1 MESYGA
7 LLRKAREE
15 KGIDFETIARET
27 SITQEYLEA
36 LEEEDVCHFS
46 GIKDRAAGGVLML

>member
-7 LLRKAREE
+7 LLKKAREE
-15 KGIDFETIARET
+15 KAIDFETIARET

-36 LEEEDVCHFS
+36 LEELRRRSPVT
-46 GIKDRAAGGVLML
+46 APA